1 MNESSIIYLVVTLL
15 TISFF
20 NLRILRKI
28 SEIQCV
34 YRNNYSDMLSRL
46 ESVENGLKTL
56 QDSVSPSDSS
66 KESDVDV

>member
-1 MNESSIIYLVVTLL
+1 MDESRIIYLVVTLL

-34 YRNNYSDMLSRL
+34 YRNTYSDVLLRL

-56 QDSVSPSDSS
+56 QDSVSSPDSGKDS
-66 KESDVDV
+66 GVDV